1 MDTVH
6 PTWRPISRLAVGPF
20 SLCLLLTSCQPRADD
35 LASVESNAPPIAL
48 TEVFRVGDEAS
59 GDTIIFGNI
68 AGLAVNSVGHL
79 FIADRSSGNIS
90 VFSSQFD
97 YLGEFGSPGKAPGE
111 FELLGHI
118 AIGRGDSIYVSDYR
132 SDRLVVFDPINWLYV
147 RGIGL
152 ASDDSI
158 GNPGRA
164 VGISDAGPVVVYGR
178 SVTPH
183 TVGQEF
189 LSVAALTNWSGEIV
203 STLARLPSE
212 EMFFSYENSRMEIRH
227 VPFRRSPT
235 FRFSPGGVLYAGWNE
250 SIEIAMTSV
259 SGESLGVL
267 KQDHTPVPVTQEELD
282 EISNPDDFETIHKVK
297 PAYQTFFVDD
307 RDQVWIKGIEQDS
320 PTLEWLVLDGSGSAV
335 GRANLPADITTLV
348 VQNGRV
354 YGATPT
360 SSMFDLDAPI
370 PMVKVF
376 EIQE

>member
-1 MDTVH
+1 MDNVR
-6 PTWRPISRLAVGPF
+6 PTWRPILRLAFGPF
-20 SLCLLLTSCQPRADD
+20 MLCLLLTSCRPGADEPISGE
-35 LASVESNAPPIAL
+35 ANAPPIAL

-59 GDTIIFGNI
+59 GDSIIFGNI
-68 AGLAVNSVGHL
+68 AGLAVNSLGHL
-79 FIADRSSGNIS
+79 FIGDRSSRNIS
-90 VFSSQFD
+90 VFSSEFD
-97 YLGEFGSPGKAPGE
+97 YLGQFGAPGKAPGE
-111 FELLGHI
+111 FEFLGSI
-118 AIGRGDSIYVSDYR
+118 VIGRGDSIYVSG
-132 SDRLVVFDPINWLYV
+132 SEKLVIFDPINWFYV
-147 RGIGL
+147 REIGL

-158 GNPGRA
+158 GSPGSA

-178 SVTPH
+178 NVTPH

-189 LSVAALTNWSGEIV
+189 FVVAALTNWSGEIV
-203 STLARLPSE
+203 STLARLPMQ
-212 EMFFSYENSRMEIRH
+212 EMLFTYENSRMGIRH

-235 FRFSPGGVLYAGWNE
+235 FRISPGGVLYAGWNE

-267 KQDHTPVPVTQEELD
+267 KRDHTPVPVTQEDLD

-297 PAYQTFFVDD
+297 PAYQTFVVDD
-307 RDQVWIKGIEQDS
+307 RDQVWIKSIEQDG
-320 PTLEWLVLDGSGSAV
+320 PTVEWLVLDGNGSAV

-360 SSMFDLDAPI
+360 SSMFDRDAPI